1 MINDLILRVTY
12 NGVVTDLDVDGAVP
26 LRLDISQV
34 DNQEIGEV
42 FGVSSQNFNLPGTST
57 NNKFFNH
64 GYLES
69 AVDVPG
75 LYDTIECDVVRNGET
90 LLQGNLQVN
99 EVVTSDSGFITYD
112 VTVSNKVVEFNEALK
127 DKFFF
132 EANFEDL
139 NHELNYDNI
148 VASWLPRSASSF
160 LDGAIFYP
168 LADYGLDDR
177 LRFPDFS
184 SRLSSDFNQNIE
196 PLTGSSAN
204 PEYPLSL
211 GQFLPAI
218 GVREVF
224 DKIFD
229 QAGYAYTS
237 SLIESTDFDNLFIL
251 FKNQDQLGVIASG
264 VDEGNLFSGN
274 VAPMFIVPAI
284 PAGAYGAST
293 TFLLNVSASVSDPG
307 SNYSLVTGQYTA
319 PKSGNYTFNASVNF
333 TNGNNN
339 AVANTGYFLDLY
351 INDTFD
357 TVIDEVRETSA
368 TNGDTFNLSGEST
381 LLLNRNDKLSYKF
394 VVSNQGN
401 PDATDPIDIFTSTNI
416 ACTAAPLTFTDLPVS
431 MSLQIDDEV
440 KTIDLFKGLLT
451 QFNLV
456 AYSEQEQ
463 SKTIRLET
471 FDEWMR
477 TGGTKDWTEKYNSAK
492 RISIKNPV
500 SEEPRELRFSN
511 VQDEDRISRIAKD
524 QTPNFQYGTLRT
536 LSNSNLTSGEKKV
549 ESSFSPTPLAPVVT
563 SVTGSDGAVTLAFNQ
578 SVSRFIVPH
587 LYKFKNNDQESF
599 KFKPKIGYRTYY
611 AEGDNQ
617 NSDLYASSVQYI
629 ESGAQET
636 SGSFID
642 YSTLSNY
649 EGYPVTTE
657 TKDLLFNSNYKKL
670 SNNSSL
676 YPSSGSSNFD
686 NYWKNYIDSIYWQ
699 DGRKV
704 TMDLFFNEYEYQDI
718 KLNDQIII
726 GDNRYRINKI
736 KGFNLTRRDIVTVE
750 LLKLFPVYTPVITPG
765 EGTICPR
772 VATFEAKNITSSS
785 MTLSG
790 SIISVGSGLKE
801 KGFVVSTTDTTPTI
815 EEGATKYV
823 VAGTSAGEF
832 NFNLTGLNANTT
844 YYYQAYASSSFEVCG
859 GAIYNND
866 ATGSNTLTAS
876 LGCPAV
882 TTASGSVQG
891 PYKATLFASTTATG
905 SGIVERGFVIS
916 ATDSSPEIGEA
927 GVKKKVN
934 ATGSAANPIESWSNI
949 ITGSIETWLSC
960 STTYNF
966 RGYVSSSE
974 CLEYGSNL
982 TLTTAACPTGS
993 AVTSSCLPFSSSGVT
1008 NFGGACS
1015 ETIDQQLYTNYSGSW
1030 PPTQGYLDAGGLMT
1044 VYLNSN
1050 CTTPSFNTYYAFD
1063 SSSRS
1068 GGSVNSF
1075 LRVSGNSSDD
1085 TLGDVIYIYNCE
1097 GP

>member
-12 NGVVTDLDVDGAVP
+12 DGVVTDLDVDGAVP

-42 FGVSSQNFNLPGTST
+42 FGVSSQNFNLPGTSN

-75 LYDTIECDVVRNGET
+75 LYDTIECSVLRNGET
-90 LLQGNLQVN
+90 LLQGNLQLN

-139 NHELNYDNI
+139 NHTLNTDN
-148 VASWLPRSASSF
+148 VLASWLPRASATF
-160 LDGAIFYP
+160 KDGAIFYP
-168 LADYGLDDR
+168 LADYGFDNR
-177 LRFPDFS
+177 LAFPTIP
-184 SRLSSDFNQNIE
+184 RLSADGSNFDGSRVS
-196 PLTGSSAN
+196 GSSAN
-204 PEYPLSL
+204 SETPLTL
-211 GQFLPAI
+211 AQFLPAI

-237 SLIESTDFDNLFIL
+237 SLISSSEFDDLFVL
-251 FKNQDQLGVIASG
+251 FKNQDQLGVIAAG
-264 VDEGNLFSGN
+264 VDEGNLFTGK
-274 VAPMFIVPAI
+274 VAPMFII
-284 PAGAYGAST
+284 PSQAGGYYSST
-293 TFLLNVSASVSDPG
+293 GFLLNVSGSVTDPG
-307 SNYSLVTGQYTA
+307 SNYNTATGIYTA
-319 PKSGNYTFNASVNF
+319 PKDGNYSLSASVDY

-339 AVANTGYFLDLY
+339 PVANTGYFLELD
-351 INDTFD
+351 INGSR
-357 TVIDEVRETSA
+357 TVIAEERQTSA
-368 TNGDTFNLSGEST
+368 TNGDTFTLNGEST
-381 LLLNRNDKLSYKF
+381 VLLNQGDEISYYF
-394 VVSNQGN
+394 VLSNQGN
-401 PDATDPIDIFTSTNI
+401 PDATDPIDIFVSSGWDV
-416 ACTAAPLTFTDLPVS
+416 TAAPLSYADLPVS
-431 MSLQIDDEV
+431 MSLQIDEDV

-456 AYSEQEQ
+456 AYAEQEQ
-463 SKTIRLET
+463 SKVIALET
-471 FDEWMR
+471 FDTWMR
-477 TGGTKDWTEKYNSAK
+477 SGEVKDWTEKYNSAK

-500 SEEPRELRFSN
+500 SEEPRELRFGN
-511 VQDEDRISRIAKD
+511 VEDEDRISRLAKD

-563 SVTGSDGAVTLAFNQ
+563 SVTGSDGAVTLAFNNEDA
-578 SVSRFIVPH
+578 SRFIVPH
-587 LYKFKNNDQESF
+587 FYKFKNNAQESF

-611 AEGDNQ
+611 TTGDNRQ
-617 NSDLYASSVQYI
+617 SDLYAPSEQFVL
-629 ESGAQET
+629 SGSNNSTA
-636 SGSFID
+636 SFID

-649 EGYPVTTE
+649 RNYPVTSSTE
-657 TKDLLFNSNYKKL
+657 DLLFNSAYNKL
-670 SNNSSL
+670 STNTSL
-676 YPSSGSSNFD
+676 YPSSGSSNFN
-686 NYWKNYIDSIYWQ
+686 NYWKNYIDSIYWE

-750 LLKLFPVYTPVITPG
+750 LLKLYPVYSPVIASG
-765 EGTICPR
+765 EGTVCPT
-772 VATFEAKNITSSS
+772 VETYPAKNIQSSS

-790 SIISVGSGLKE
+790 SLLTVGSGVLE

-815 EEGATKYV
+815 EEGATKYI
-823 VAGTSAGEF
+823 VAGTTAGEYDYD
-832 NFNLTGLNANTT
+832 LTGLNANTT
-844 YYYQAYASSSFEVCG
+844 YYYQAYVSSSQEACDVAYG
-859 GAIYNND
+859 GSE
-866 ATGSNTLTAS
+866 TETTLTAS

-882 TTASGSVQG
+882 TTDSSSIQG
-891 PYKATLFASTTATG
+891 PYAATLFATTTATG

-916 ATDSSPEIGEA
+916 ATDSSPEIGET
-927 GVKKKVN
+927 GVNKKVN
-934 ATGSAANPIESWSNI
+934 ATGGTAEPIESWSNVL
-949 ITGSIETWLSC
+949 TGSVDTWLSC
-960 STTYNF
+960 STAYNF
-966 RGYVSSSE
+966 RAYVSSSE

-982 TLTTAACPTGS
+982 TFTTANCPTAS
-993 AVTSSCLPFSSSGVT
+993 AECNAFSASSET
-1008 NFGGACS
+1008 NFNNACS
-1015 ETIDQQLYTNYSGSW
+1015 ETISQVLYTDYSGSW
-1030 PPTQGYLDAGGLMT
+1030 PPTQGFLDGGGKMT
-1044 VYLNSN
+1044 VFMNSG
-1050 CTTPSFNTYYAFD
+1050 CSVASPNTYYAFD
-1063 SSSRS
+1063 S
-1068 GGSVNSF
+1068 GSATGTNVNAF
-1075 LRVSGNSSDD
+1075 LRVDD
-1085 TLGDVIYIYNCE
+1085 GVGSNPGDVIYIYDCE

>member
-12 NGVVTDLDVDGAVP
+12 EGVVTDLDVDGAVP

-69 AVDVPG
+69 AIDVPG

-132 EANFEDL
+132 EANFDDL
-139 NHELNYDNI
+139 NHELTTEN
-148 VASWLPRSASSF
+148 VLASWLPRSQSTF
-160 LDGAIFYP
+160 ENGAIFYP
-168 LADYGLDDR
+168 LADYGFDNR
-177 LRFPDFS
+177 LAFPTIP
-184 SRLSSDFNQNIE
+184 RLSADGSNFDGSRVS
-196 PLTGSSAN
+196 GSSAN
-204 PEYPLSL
+204 SEAPLTL
-211 GQFLPAI
+211 AQFLPAI
-218 GVREVF
+218 GVREIF

-237 SLIESTDFDNLFIL
+237 SLIESTEFDELFVL

-264 VDEGNLFSGN
+264 VDEGNLFTGK
-274 VAPMFIVPAI
+274 VAPMFII
-284 PAGAYGAST
+284 PSQAGGFYSST
-293 TFLLNVSASVSDPG
+293 GFLLNVSGSVTDPG
-307 SNYSLVTGQYTA
+307 GNYSTATGKYTA
-319 PKSGNYTFNASVNF
+319 PKDGQYTLSASIDY
-333 TNGNNN
+333 TNG
-339 AVANTGYFLDLY
+339 AKGPALNTGYFLELD
-351 INDTFD
+351 INGSR
-357 TVIDEVRETSA
+357 TVLAEERQNNS
-368 TNGDTFNLSGEST
+368 TNGDTFTLAGEST
-381 LLLNRNDKLSYKF
+381 VLLNQGDTISYFF
-394 VVSNQGN
+394 VLSNQGVAQ
-401 PDATDPIDIFTSTNI
+401 ATDPIDIFVSSGWDV
-416 ACTAAPLTFTDLPVS
+416 TAAPLSYADLPVS
-431 MSLQIDDEV
+431 MSLQIDQDV

-456 AYSEQEQ
+456 AYAEQEQ

-477 TGGTKDWTEKYNSAK
+477 TGEVKDWTEKYNSAK

-511 VQDEDRISRIAKD
+511 VQDEDRISRLAKD

-563 SVTGSDGAVTLAFNQ
+563 SIGTGSDGAVTLAFNNEDA
-578 SVSRFIVPH
+578 SRFIVPH
-587 LYKFKNNDQESF
+587 LYKFKNNAQESF

-611 AEGDNQ
+611 RTGSDQ
-617 NSDLYASSVQYI
+617 LSDLYAPSEQFVL
-629 ESGAQET
+629 SGSNNAT
-636 SGSFID
+636 ASFID

-649 EGYPVTTE
+649 QNYPVTTE
-657 TKDLLFNSNYKKL
+657 TKDLLFNSAYNKL
-670 SNNSSL
+670 STNTSL
-676 YPSSGSSNFD
+676 YPTNGSSNFD

-750 LLKLFPVYTPVITPG
+750 LLKLFPVYTPVIVPG
-765 EGTICPR
+765 EGTICPT
-772 VATFEAKNITSSS
+772 VVTYPAKNITSSS

-790 SIISVGSGLKE
+790 SILSVGSGLKE
-801 KGFVVSTTDTTPTI
+801 KGFVTSTTDTTPTI
-815 EEGATKYV
+815 EEGGTKHV

-832 NFNLTGLNANTT
+832 DFELTGLNANTT
-844 YYYQAYASSSFEVCG
+844 IYYQAYASSSFEVCG

-866 ATGSNTLTAS
+866 SRGDTTLTAS
-876 LGCPAV
+876 LGCPSVV
-882 TTASGSVQG
+882 TVSGSAQG
-891 PYKATLFASTTATG
+891 PFRKYRYLF
-905 SGIVERGFVIS
+905 I
-916 ATDSSPEIGEA
+916 
-927 GVKKKVN
+927 
-934 ATGSAANPIESWSNI
+934 
-949 ITGSIETWLSC
+949 L
-960 STTYNF
+960 
-966 RGYVSSSE
+966 
-974 CLEYGSNL
+974 
-982 TLTTAACPTGS
+982 
-993 AVTSSCLPFSSSGVT
+993 
-1008 NFGGACS
+1008 
-1015 ETIDQQLYTNYSGSW
+1015 
-1030 PPTQGYLDAGGLMT
+1030 
-1044 VYLNSN
+1044 
-1050 CTTPSFNTYYAFD
+1050 
-1063 SSSRS
+1063 
-1068 GGSVNSF
+1068 
-1075 LRVSGNSSDD
+1075 
-1085 TLGDVIYIYNCE
+1085 
-1097 GP
+1097 